1 MHVFTYGTLMFP
13 EVWQAV
19 VGRPFATIAGHV
31 SGFALHRVRGAVF
44 PGMIETTT
52 GQRVP
57 GIVYLDVDEDAVAR
71 LDQFE
76 DTFYR
81 RQSVPVACDDG
92 RLREAQAYLVPEEHR
107 AELTDEPWTYQAF
120 AESGDLGH
128 FMARYK
134 GFVRAA
140 SKPSQPPDDSESNSA

>member
-31 SGFALHRVRGAVF
+31 SGYALYRVRMGVY
-44 PGMIETTT
+44 PGMIETTN
-52 GQRVP
+52 GQPVF
-57 GIVYLDVDEDAVAR
+57 GIVYLDVDDDTVAR

-76 DTFYR
+76 ESFYR
-81 RQSVPVACDDG
+81 RVAMPVACDDG
-92 RLREAQAYLVPEEHR
+92 RLREAHSYLVPEENR
-107 AELTDEPWTYQAF
+107 AELTDEPWTSQAF
-120 AESGDLGH
+120 AESGSLSH

-140 SKPSQPPDDSESNSA
+140 GKPLQLPDDSESNSA